1 VKQNVLCE
9 TWHLI
14 KNGVVPVGVSDVASF
29 EVFLLSNERG
39 ACPGCID
46 DFQAVFDS
54 GEAELFDDL
63 NGVRLWGSVN
73 AVAPCEILF
82 LFNI

>member
-1 VKQNVLCE
+1 MKQDVFCE

-14 KNGVVPVGVSDVASF
+14 KDSVVPVGVSDVASF

-39 ACPGCID
+39 TCPGCID

-54 GEAELFDDL
+54 GETESFYDFNRA
-63 NGVRLWGSVN
+63 RLWRSVN
-73 AVAPCEILF
+73 AVAPREIL
-82 LFNI
+82 